1 MSNKTRGLRAGCRS
15 DSAISP
21 QNILFV
27 VLPFPFSDFSGSILN
42 MVHKTQLVHIT
53 KGE

>member
-1 MSNKTRGLRAGCRS
+1 MSNKTRGLRAGSRS
-15 DSAISP
+15 ASAISP

-27 VLPFPFSDFSGSILN
+27 VQPFPFPEFSDSIFI
-42 MVHKTQLVHIT
+42 MVRKTLLVHIT

>member
-1 MSNKTRGLRAGCRS
+1 MSNKTRGLRAGSRS

-27 VLPFPFSDFSGSILN
+27 VLPFPFSDFSDSIFTRVN
-42 MVHKTQLVHIT
+42 KTLLVHIT